1 MTGWTRLE
9 EARAGKR
16 RSEGQRR
23 GEDKN
28 GLITSLYETLRNA
41 SRRGESEKKEAG
53 SNARLTDRDIM
64 QRRRKRR
71 SSGGRE
77 GECAGEGWPSWER

>member
-1 MTGWTRLE
+1 MERGDGRDAADGGE
-9 EARAGKR
+9 AGK

-41 SRRGESEKKEAG
+41 SRRGSGKKEAG
-53 SNARLTDRDIM
+53 SNGA
-64 QRRRKRR
+64 
-71 SSGGRE
+71 
-77 GECAGEGWPSWER
+77 